1 MSARAFISTQM
12 QTNKKKNNL
21 INTLINISILLC
33 DCCKGNDL
41 QFPYAYA
48 YINIHTHVYS
58 HTYTLRI
65 AKIHIQIQKCAS
77 FNNKLH
83 NFNLL
88 THKSATTTPAQRKG
102 TQWNWEARHRPHLPT
117 KRSERSELA
126 STRVWVRARKSW
138 GRHCLPHCV
147 CEQRERL
154 VHCAQSFTQ
163 NHFGKSSETVSEWK
177 DFSPQLLL
185 FALYLIDFIIHLFMF
200 LCTSEC
206 VYVCM
211 YI

>member
-1 MSARAFISTQM
+1 M

-88 THKSATTTPAQRKG
+88 THKSATTTAEQPERNGIGKRGIGHTYPPSAVNALSSRAQ
-102 TQWNWEARHRPHLPT
+102 EY
-117 KRSERSELA
+117 E
-126 STRVWVRARKSW
+126 
-138 GRHCLPHCV
+138 
-147 CEQRERL
+147 
-154 VHCAQSFTQ
+154 
-163 NHFGKSSETVSEWK
+163 
-177 DFSPQLLL
+177 
-185 FALYLIDFIIHLFMF
+185 
-200 LCTSEC
+200 
-206 VYVCM
+206 
-211 YI
+211 